1 MLVYVLINKRSQVQN
16 INNFIARNQNSLS
29 KSAHIHARSKT
40 NSKHIRALVTTNNI
54 IICNNNITPRSRNL
68 IRKPL
73 TCKKVQVPLD

>member
-1 MLVYVLINKRSQVQN
+1 LQE
-16 INNFIARNQNSLS
+16 NQNSLS

-40 NSKHIRALVTTNNI
+40 NSKHIRALVTTNNT
-54 IICNNNITPRSRNL
+54 IICNNNNKNSPQTPRSRNL